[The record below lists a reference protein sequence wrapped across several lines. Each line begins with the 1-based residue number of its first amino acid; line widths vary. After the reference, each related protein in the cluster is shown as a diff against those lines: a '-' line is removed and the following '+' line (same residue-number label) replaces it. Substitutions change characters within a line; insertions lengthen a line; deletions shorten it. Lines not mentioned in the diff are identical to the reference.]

1 VFNRQKEHTRLAT
14 NQASVGD
21 ALIFM
26 TKAVVGGMVLIALV
40 VIGSLYLAEHNSR
53 GRQINVLRVEKA
65 SLQGTIDD
73 LGEKL
78 NACFQAG
85 AGREW
90 TDAELDAMAPCP
102 TSAPCKPWERA
113 WWPYDPAPP
122 PGFVIKQPGQ
132 RRNLLADE

>member
-1 VFNRQKEHTRLAT
+1 
-14 NQASVGD
+14 
-21 ALIFM
+21 M
-26 TKAVVGGMVLIALV
+26 
-40 VIGSLYLAEHNSR
+40 
-53 GRQINVLRVEKA
+53 LRVEKA
-65 SLQGTIDD
+65 SLQGTIDG

-90 TDAELDAMAPCP
+90 TDAELDAIAPCP

-122 PGFVIKQPGQ
+122 PGFVIEQ
-132 RRNLLADE
+132 RANLATCWRMNNPAEGPACLKAR